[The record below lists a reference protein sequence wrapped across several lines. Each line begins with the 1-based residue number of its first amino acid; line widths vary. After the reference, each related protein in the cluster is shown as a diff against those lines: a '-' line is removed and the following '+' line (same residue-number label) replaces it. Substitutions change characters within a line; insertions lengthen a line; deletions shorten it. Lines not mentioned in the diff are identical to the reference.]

1 MKYIFLFSLI
11 ISISFNKT
19 LNSDLKLSLSDESLY
34 FCATW
39 GTSNVQTLK
48 KNLPQISLSN
58 NSLRQIFRISIP
70 GNNIRIKFSNRY
82 GRSILKIQKAIISD
96 SKSQGTS
103 EININ
108 EIQVITFLGKEKINI
123 DAGEEVYSDKI
134 NYSLKALSEIAITIY
149 FGIVPN
155 EITGHGNSITNSFIE
170 EGNKINSQIFSSEN
184 KIPHW
189 YFVESIEVVSTKQNN
204 AIVCFGDSITEGVG
218 STIDENDRW
227 TDKLAEKLQ
236 NSSNIYSNLAVVNA
250 GIGGNR
256 ICDQG
261 LERFEH
267 DVLNIKGVKY
277 IIILYGINDMI
288 HLNTTSNEIISAYK
302 KIIEE
307 AHKKDLKIYAGT
319 ILPVGKWFTWNGER
333 EKDRLAV
340 NEWIRNTKK
349 EDGGFD
355 YYFDFDKYLKD
366 EHNQT
371 NLAEEFD
378 SGDGLHPSSK
388 GHEAISNVIDD
399 LNLFI
404 K

>member
-1 MKYIFLFSLI
+1 MKYVFLFSLI
-11 ISISFNKT
+11 LSIFLKKT
-19 LNSDLKLSLSDESLY
+19 LYQDLELSLFDERLY

-39 GTSNVQTLK
+39 GTSNVETLK

-58 NSLRQIFRISIP
+58 NSLRQIFRVSIP
-70 GNNIRIKFSNRY
+70 GFNIRIKFSNKY
-82 GRSILKIQKAIISD
+82 GTSILKIQKAIISD

-103 EININ
+103 EINIY
-108 EIQVITFLGKEKINI
+108 EAETITFLGKEKITI
-123 DAGEEVYSDKI
+123 DPGEEIYSDKI
-134 NYSLKALSEIAITIY
+134 NYSLKALSEIAITIF

-170 EGNKINSQIFSSEN
+170 EGNKIYNEIFSSEN

-218 STIDENDRW
+218 STIDKNDRW
-227 TDKLAEKLQ
+227 PDKLAEKFQ
-236 NSSNIYSNLAVVNA
+236 NNSIYSNLAVVNA

-277 IIILYGINDMI
+277 IIVLYGINDMI
-288 HLNTTSNEIISAYK
+288 HLNKTSIEIISAYK

-307 AHKKDLKIYAGT
+307 AHNKNLKIYAGT
-319 ILPVGKWFTWNGER
+319 ILPAGNWFTWTNEN
-333 EKDRLAV
+333 EKVRLEV
-340 NEWIRNTKK
+340 NQWIRNSKK

-366 EHNQT
+366 EYNQT
-371 NLAEEFD
+371 NLAEEYD

-388 GHEAISNVIDD
+388 GHEAIANVIED

>member
-1 MKYIFLFSLI
+1 MKYIFLFSLVL
-11 ISISFNKT
+11 SLSFNKT
-19 LNSDLKLSLSDESLY
+19 LNKELKISLSDESLY

-39 GTSNVQTLK
+39 GTSNVETLK

-58 NSLRQIFRISIP
+58 NSLRQIIRVSIP
-70 GNNIRIKFSNRY
+70 GNTIRIKFSNRY
-82 GRSILKIQKAIISD
+82 GTSILKIQKAIISN

-103 EININ
+103 EIDIN
-108 EIQVITFLGKEKINI
+108 EIQTITFLGKEKINI
-123 DAGEEVYSDKI
+123 DAGEEIYSDKF
-134 NYSLKALSEIAITIY
+134 NYPLEALSEIAITIY

-170 EGNKINSQIFSSEN
+170 EGNKIYNEKFSSEN
-184 KIPHW
+184 KTPHW
-189 YFVESIEVVSTKQNN
+189 YFIESVEIMSTKQNN

-218 STIDENDRW
+218 STIDKNDRW
-227 TDKLAEKLQ
+227 PDKLAEKLQ
-236 NSSNIYSNLAVVNA
+236 NNSIYSNIAVINA

-277 IIILYGINDMI
+277 VIMLYGINDMI
-288 HLNTTSNEIISAYK
+288 HLNKTSNEIISAYK

-307 AHKKDLKIYAGT
+307 AHKKNLKIYAGT
-319 ILPVGKWFTWNGER
+319 ILPVGNWFTWTSER
-333 EKDRLAV
+333 EKDRLEV
-340 NEWIRNTKK
+340 NEWIRNSKK

-366 EHNQT
+366 ENNQT
-371 NLAEEFD
+371 NLAEEYD

-388 GHEAISNVIDD
+388 GHEALANVIED
-399 LNLFI
+399 LSLFI

>member
-1 MKYIFLFSLI
+1 MKYIFFFSLFL
-11 ISISFNKT
+11 SISFNKT
-19 LNSDLKLSLSDESLY
+19 LNPELKLSLSDEPLY

-39 GTSNVQTLK
+39 GTSNVETLK
-48 KNLPQISLSN
+48 KNLPQINLSN

-70 GNNIRIKFSNRY
+70 GHTIRIKFSNRY
-82 GRSILKIQKAIISD
+82 GNSILKIQKAIISD
-96 SKSQGTS
+96 SASQGTS

-108 EIQVITFLGKEKINI
+108 ETQTITFLGKEKINI
-123 DAGEEVYSDKI
+123 DAGEEIYSDKI

-170 EGNKINSQIFSSEN
+170 EGNKIYKEIFSSDY
-184 KIPHW
+184 KTPHW
-189 YFVESIEVVSTKQNN
+189 YFVESIEVISNKQNN

-218 STIDENDRW
+218 STIDKNDRW
-227 TDKLAEKLQ
+227 PDKLAEKIH
-236 NSSNIYSNLAVVNA
+236 NSSIYLNLAVINA

-261 LERFEH
+261 LARFEH

-277 IIILYGINDMI
+277 IIMLYGINDMI
-288 HLNTTSNEIISAYK
+288 HLNTTSKEIISAYK

-307 AHKKDLKIYAGT
+307 AHKKNLKIYAGT
-319 ILPVGKWFTWNGER
+319 ILPVGNWFTWTNER
-333 EKDRLAV
+333 EKDRLEI
-340 NEWIRNTKK
+340 NEWIRNTRK

-371 NLAEEFD
+371 NLADEYD

-388 GHEAISNVIDD
+388 GHEAIANVIED
-399 LNLFI
+399 LSLF
-404 K
+404 KK

>member
-1 MKYIFLFSLI
+1 MNCFHIALIIFLNIDIF
-11 ISISFNKT
+11 
-19 LNSDLKLSLSDESLY
+19 LSLESQSLDESLY
-34 FCATW
+34 ATTW
-39 GTSNVQTLK
+39 STSNVKTLS
-48 KNLPQISLSN
+48 KNFPPINLSD
-58 NSLRQIFRISIP
+58 NSLRQIFRVSTS
-70 GNNIRIKFSNRY
+70 GEYIRVKFSNRF
-82 GRSILKIQKAIISD
+82 GKTILKIRKVIISD
-96 SKSQGTS
+96 SVSQGTS
-103 EININ
+103 EINIDT
-108 EIQVITFLGKEKINI
+108 IKVLTFSGKEKINI
-123 DAGEEVYSDKI
+123 EPGSEIYSDTI
-134 NYSLKALSEIAITIY
+134 EYNLKALSEVAISIY
-149 FGIVPN
+149 FGIVPTDL
-155 EITGHGNSITNSFIE
+155 TGHGNSITNSFIE
-170 EGNKINSQIFSSEN
+170 EGDKLINNIFSSEN
-184 KIPHW
+184 KTPHW
-189 YFVESIEVVSTKQNN
+189 YFVESIEVVSNN
-204 AIVCFGDSITEGVG
+204 IPKKTIVCFGDSITEGVG
-218 STIDENDRW
+218 STTDGHNRW
-227 TDKLAEKLQ
+227 PDQFA
-236 NSSNIYSNLAVVNA
+236 SNLQENRKYNNIAIANA

-261 LERFEH
+261 VERFEH
-267 DVLNIKGVKY
+267 DVLEIKGIKY
-277 IIILYGINDMI
+277 IIVLYGINDMI